1 MIILRLIILFVLFS
15 INSSHAHYFS
25 ESFSKWNISNQ
36 DIKVNFNLLEL
47 EATRILK
54 IDKYQKLLSNNLSEN
69 EIFKIYLEK
78 NLFVESEG
86 IGCDLKDDAK
96 ILSSKEGYLR
106 VELNYKCPFS
116 SDIKIVN
123 NALFYLIDSHI
134 HIARIYRNNSI
145 LLEKA
150 LFFNDQSIHIN
161 EEVKEKKIFEQFSN
175 FIHSGFNHIISGYDH
190 LIFVLGL
197 LLLINN
203 FKLLFL
209 AITGFTIGHSIT
221 LALTALEI
229 VIPNISLI
237 EAIIG
242 FTIMFVALEYFNEKQ
257 NSPYISIAFLITLS
271 TALLILSVINILH
284 IPVFLLTGLLII
296 SISYF
301 LIKNYYTTG
310 DKLLISLTVAF
321 GLIHG
326 FGFGSFLMSTNFDTS
341 QTIISLLGFNLGVEI
356 GQLVFVGLILLIYKI
371 LITLKINNVIIFSKD
386 LFFII
391 TLSMGMFWYIQRLF
405 I

>member
-1 MIILRLIILFVLFS
+1 MIILRFIILFILFS
-15 INSSHAHYFS
+15 INSGHAHYFS

-116 SDIKIVN
+116 SNIKIVN

-134 HIARIYRNNSI
+134 HIARIYQDNSI
-145 LLEKA
+145 LSEKA

-161 EEVKEKKIFEQFSN
+161 DEVKEKKNFEQFSN
-175 FIHSGFNHIISGYDH
+175 FIHSGFNHIIGGYDH

-203 FKLLFL
+203 FKLL
-209 AITGFTIGHSIT
+209 
-221 LALTALEI
+221 
-229 VIPNISLI
+229 SL
-237 EAIIG
+237 
-242 FTIMFVALEYFNEKQ
+242 NKQ
-257 NSPYISIAFLITLS
+257 
-271 TALLILSVINILH
+271 
-284 IPVFLLTGLLII
+284 
-296 SISYF
+296 
-301 LIKNYYTTG
+301 IKRG
-310 DKLLISLTVAF
+310 K
-321 GLIHG
+321 
-326 FGFGSFLMSTNFDTS
+326 
-341 QTIISLLGFNLGVEI
+341 
-356 GQLVFVGLILLIYKI
+356 
-371 LITLKINNVIIFSKD
+371 
-386 LFFII
+386 
-391 TLSMGMFWYIQRLF
+391 
-405 I
+405 

>member
-1 MIILRLIILFVLFS
+1 MIILRLIIIFVLFS
-15 INSSHAHYFS
+15 VNSVHAHYFS
-25 ESFSKWNISNQ
+25 ESFSKWNISKQ
-36 DIKVNFNLLEL
+36 DIQVNFNLLEL

-86 IGCDLKDDAK
+86 MGCDLKDDTK

-116 SDIKIVN
+116 SNIKIVN

-175 FIHSGFNHIISGYDH
+175 FIHSGFNHIIGGYDH

-341 QTIISLLGFNLGVEI
+341 QTIVSLLGFNLGVEI
-356 GQLVFVGLILLIYKI
+356 GQLFFVGLILLIYKI
-371 LITLKINNVIIFSKD
+371 FKTLRMTNVIIFSKD

-391 TLSMGMFWYIQRLF
+391 TLSMGMFWYVQRLF
-405 I
+405 V

>member
-1 MIILRLIILFVLFS
+1 MINLRLIILFVLCS
-15 INSSHAHYFS
+15 INISYGHYFS

-54 IDKYQKLLSNNLSEN
+54 IDKYQKLLSKNLSEN

-134 HIARIYRNNSI
+134 HIARIYSNNSI

-150 LFFNDQSIHIN
+150 LFFNDQSIHIS

-175 FIHSGFNHIISGYDH
+175 FIHSGFNHIIGGYDH

-257 NSPYISIAFLITLS
+257 NSPYISIALLISLS
-271 TALLILSVINILH
+271 TVLLILSVINILH

-301 LIKNYYTTG
+301 LIKNYYTSS

-341 QTIISLLGFNLGVEI
+341 QTIVSLLGFNLGVEI

-371 LITLKINNVIIFSKD
+371 FITLKMNNLIVFSKD
-386 LFFII
+386 LFFIV
-391 TLSMGMFWYIQRLF
+391 TFSMGMFWYIQRLL

>member
-1 MIILRLIILFVLFS
+1 MIVLRLIILFVLFS
-15 INSSHAHYFS
+15 INSAYAHYFS

-54 IDKYQKLLSNNLSEN
+54 IDKYQKLLSNKMSEN
-69 EIFKIYLEK
+69 EIFKIYLKK

-86 IGCDLKDDAK
+86 IECDLKDDTK

-106 VELNYKCPFS
+106 IELNYKCPFS
-116 SDIKIVN
+116 SNIKIIN

-134 HIARIYRNNSI
+134 HIARIYRDNSI
-145 LLEKA
+145 FLEKA
-150 LFFNDQSIHIN
+150 LFFNDQSIHLD
-161 EEVKEKKIFEQFSN
+161 EEVKEKKFFEQFSN
-175 FIHSGFNHIISGYDH
+175 FINSGFNHIIGGYDH

-209 AITGFTIGHSIT
+209 AITGFSIGHSIT

-257 NSPYISIAFLITLS
+257 SSPYISIALLISLS
-271 TALLILSVINILH
+271 TTLLILSVMNILH
-284 IPVFLLTGLLII
+284 IPVFLLTGLLIV

-301 LIKNYYTTG
+301 LIKNYYITG

-321 GLIHG
+321 GLVHG
-326 FGFGSFLMSTNFDTS
+326 FGFGSFLMSTDFDTS
-341 QTIISLLGFNLGVEI
+341 QTIVSLLGFNLGVEI

-371 LITLKINNVIIFSKD
+371 FITLKMNNVIIFSKD

-391 TLSMGMFWYIQRLF
+391 TLSMGMFWYVQRLF

>member
-86 IGCDLKDDAK
+86 IGCDLKDNAK

-116 SDIKIVN
+116 SNIKIVN

-134 HIARIYRNNSI
+134 HIARIYQDNSI

-161 EEVKEKKIFEQFSN
+161 EEVKEKKNFEQFSN
-175 FIHSGFNHIISGYDH
+175 FIHSGFNHIIGGYDH

-257 NSPYISIAFLITLS
+257 NSPYISIALLISLS

-296 SISYF
+296 STSYF

-341 QTIISLLGFNLGVEI
+341 QTIVSLLGFNLGVEI

-371 LITLKINNVIIFSKD
+371 FITLKMNNVIILSKD

-391 TLSMGMFWYIQRLF
+391 TFSMGMFWYIQRLF

>member
-15 INSSHAHYFS
+15 INLGHAHYFS

-36 DIKVNFNLLEL
+36 DIQVNFHLLEL

-86 IGCDLKDDAK
+86 MGCDLKEDTK

-116 SDIKIVN
+116 SNIKIVN

-175 FIHSGFNHIISGYDH
+175 FIHSGFNHIIGGYDH
-190 LIFVLGL
+190 LRFVLGL

-257 NSPYISIAFLITLS
+257 SSPYISIVLLISIS
-271 TALLILSVINILH
+271 TALLILSAINILH
-284 IPVFLLTGLLII
+284 IPVFLLTGLLFI

-310 DKLLISLTVAF
+310 DKLLIFLTVAF

-341 QTIISLLGFNLGVEI
+341 QTIVSLLGFNLGVEI
-356 GQLVFVGLILLIYKI
+356 GQLFFVGLILLIYKI
-371 LITLKINNVIIFSKD
+371 FKTLRMTNVIIFSKD

-391 TLSMGMFWYIQRLF
+391 TLSMGMFWYVQRLF
-405 I
+405 V

>member
-25 ESFSKWNISNQ
+25 ESFSKWNISNE

-257 NSPYISIAFLITLS
+257 NSPYISIALLISLS

-296 SISYF
+296 STSYF

-341 QTIISLLGFNLGVEI
+341 QTIVSLLGFNLGVEI

-371 LITLKINNVIIFSKD
+371 LITLKMNNVIIFSKD

>member
-15 INSSHAHYFS
+15 INLGHAHYFS

-86 IGCDLKDDAK
+86 MGCDLKDDTK

-116 SDIKIVN
+116 SNIKIVN

-134 HIARIYRNNSI
+134 HIARIYQDNNI

-161 EEVKEKKIFEQFSN
+161 EEVKEKRIFDQFSN

-197 LLLINN
+197 LLLISN

-310 DKLLISLTVAF
+310 DKLLIFLTVAF

-341 QTIISLLGFNLGVEI
+341 QTIVSLLGFNLGVEI

-371 LITLKINNVIIFSKD
+371 FKTLKMNNVIIFSKD

-391 TLSMGMFWYIQRLF
+391 TLSMGMFWYVQRLF
-405 I
+405 V

>member
-78 NLFVESEG
+78 NLFVETEG
-86 IGCDLKDDAK
+86 VKCDLKDDTK

-116 SDIKIVN
+116 SNIKIVN

-134 HIARIYRNNSI
+134 HIARIYQDNSI

-161 EEVKEKKIFEQFSN
+161 EEVKEKKNFEQFSN
-175 FIHSGFNHIISGYDH
+175 FIHSGFNHIIGGYDH

-257 NSPYISIAFLITLS
+257 NSPYISIALLISLS

-341 QTIISLLGFNLGVEI
+341 QTIVSLLGFNLGVEI

-371 LITLKINNVIIFSKD
+371 IITLKMNNVIILSKD

>member
-15 INSSHAHYFS
+15 INSGHAHYFS

-36 DIKVNFNLLEL
+36 NIQVNFNLLEL

-86 IGCDLKDDAK
+86 MGCDLKDDTK

-116 SDIKIVN
+116 SNIKIVN

-134 HIARIYRNNSI
+134 HIARIYRDNSI

-161 EEVKEKKIFEQFSN
+161 EEVKEKKNFEQFSN
-175 FIHSGFNHIISGYDH
+175 FIHSGFNHIIGGYDH

-229 VIPNISLI
+229 VIPNISLV

-271 TALLILSVINILH
+271 TALFILSVINILH
-284 IPVFLLTGLLII
+284 IPVILLTGLLII

-310 DKLLISLTVAF
+310 DKLLISLTMAF

-341 QTIISLLGFNLGVEI
+341 QTIVSLLGFNLGVEI
-356 GQLVFVGLILLIYKI
+356 GQLFFVGLILLVYKI
-371 LITLKINNVIIFSKD
+371 LITLRMNNIIIFSKD

>member
-1 MIILRLIILFVLFS
+1 MIILRLIIIFVLFS
-15 INSSHAHYFS
+15 INSGHAHYFS
-25 ESFSKWNISNQ
+25 ESFSKWNISKQ
-36 DIKVNFNLLEL
+36 DIQVNFNLLEL

-86 IGCDLKDDAK
+86 MGCDLKDDTK

-116 SDIKIVN
+116 SNIKIVN

-134 HIARIYRNNSI
+134 HIARIYQNNSI

-175 FIHSGFNHIISGYDH
+175 FIHSGFNHIIGGYDH

-310 DKLLISLTVAF
+310 DKLLIFLTVAF

-341 QTIISLLGFNLGVEI
+341 QTIVSLLGFNLGVEI
-356 GQLVFVGLILLIYKI
+356 GQLFFVGLILLIYKI
-371 LITLKINNVIIFSKD
+371 FKTLRMTNVIIFSKD

-391 TLSMGMFWYIQRLF
+391 TLSMGMFWYVQRLF
-405 I
+405 V

>member
-54 IDKYQKLLSNNLSEN
+54 IDKYKNLLSNNLSEN
-69 EIFKIYLEK
+69 EIFKIYLEN

-86 IGCDLKDDAK
+86 MGCYLKDDTK

-116 SDIKIVN
+116 SNIKIVN

-134 HIARIYRNNSI
+134 HIARIYQNNSI

-161 EEVKEKKIFEQFSN
+161 ESVKEKKNFEQFSN
-175 FIHSGFNHIISGYDH
+175 FMHSGFNHIIGGYDH

-203 FKLLFL
+203 LKLLFL
-209 AITGFTIGHSIT
+209 SITGFTIGHSIT

-229 VIPNISLI
+229 IIPNISLI

-242 FTIMFVALEYFNEKQ
+242 FTIMFVALEYFNKKQ
-257 NSPYISIAFLITLS
+257 NSPYTSIVFLISLS
-271 TALLILSVINILH
+271 AVLIILSVINILH

-301 LIKNYYTTG
+301 LIKNYYSSS

-341 QTIISLLGFNLGVEI
+341 QAIVSLLGFNLGVEI
-356 GQLVFVGLILLIYKI
+356 GQLVFVSLILLIYKI
-371 LITLKINNVIIFSKD
+371 FIALKMNNVIIFSKD

-391 TLSMGMFWYIQRLF
+391 TFSMGMFWYIQRLF

>member
-15 INSSHAHYFS
+15 INFGHAHYFS

-36 DIKVNFNLLEL
+36 DIQVNFNLLEL

-86 IGCDLKDDAK
+86 KGCDLKDDTK

-116 SDIKIVN
+116 SNIKIVN

-134 HIARIYRNNSI
+134 HIARIYHNNSI

-175 FIHSGFNHIISGYDH
+175 FIHSGFNHIIGGYDH

-257 NSPYISIAFLITLS
+257 SSPYISIVLLITIS
-271 TALLILSVINILH
+271 TALLILSAINTLH
-284 IPVFLLTGLLII
+284 IPVFLLTGLLFI

-310 DKLLISLTVAF
+310 DKLLIFLTVAF

-341 QTIISLLGFNLGVEI
+341 QTIVSLLGFNLGVEI
-356 GQLVFVGLILLIYKI
+356 GQLFFVGLILLIYKI
-371 LITLKINNVIIFSKD
+371 FKTLRMTNVIIFSKD

-391 TLSMGMFWYIQRLF
+391 TLSMGMFWYVQRLF
-405 I
+405 V

>member
-78 NLFVESEG
+78 NLFVESEDM
-86 IGCDLKDDAK
+86 GCDIKDDTK

-106 VELNYKCPFS
+106 LELNYKCPFS
-116 SDIKIVN
+116 SNIKIVN

-134 HIARIYRNNSI
+134 HIARIYQNNSI

-161 EEVKEKKIFEQFSN
+161 EEVKEKKIFDQFSN
-175 FIHSGFNHIISGYDH
+175 FIHSGFNHIIGGYDH

-197 LLLINN
+197 LLLIYN

-257 NSPYISIAFLITLS
+257 NSPYISIALLISLS

-284 IPVFLLTGLLII
+284 IPVFLLTGLIFV

-301 LIKNYYTTG
+301 LIKNYYTSS
-310 DKLLISLTVAF
+310 DKLLISLTVTF

-341 QTIISLLGFNLGVEI
+341 QTIVSLLGFNLGVEI

-371 LITLKINNVIIFSKD
+371 FITLKMNNVIIFSKD

-391 TLSMGMFWYIQRLF
+391 TFSMGMFWYVQRLF

>member
-15 INSSHAHYFS
+15 INLGHAHYFS

-36 DIKVNFNLLEL
+36 DIQVNFNLLEL

-54 IDKYQKLLSNNLSEN
+54 IDKYQKLLSNNFSEN

-86 IGCDLKDDAK
+86 MGCDLKDDSK

-134 HIARIYRNNSI
+134 HIARIYQDNSI

-161 EEVKEKKIFEQFSN
+161 DEVKEKKNFEQFSN
-175 FIHSGFNHIISGYDH
+175 FIHSGFNHIIGGYDH

-257 NSPYISIAFLITLS
+257 NSPYISTAFLITLS

-341 QTIISLLGFNLGVEI
+341 QTIVSLLGFNLGVEI
-356 GQLVFVGLILLIYKI
+356 GQLFFVGLILLIYKI
-371 LITLKINNVIIFSKD
+371 FKTLRMTNVITFSKD

-391 TLSMGMFWYIQRLF
+391 TLSMGMFWYVQRLF
-405 I
+405 V

>member
-1 MIILRLIILFVLFS
+1 M
-15 INSSHAHYFS
+15 
-25 ESFSKWNISNQ
+25 
-36 DIKVNFNLLEL
+36 
-47 EATRILK
+47 
-54 IDKYQKLLSNNLSEN
+54 
-69 EIFKIYLEK
+69 
-78 NLFVESEG
+78 
-86 IGCDLKDDAK
+86 
-96 ILSSKEGYLR
+96 
-106 VELNYKCPFS
+106 
-116 SDIKIVN
+116 N

-175 FIHSGFNHIISGYDH
+175 FIHSGFNHIIGGYDH

-203 FKLLFL
+203 FKLLFY

-257 NSPYISIAFLITLS
+257 NSPYISIALLISLT
-271 TALLILSVINILH
+271 TVLLILSVINILH

-301 LIKNYYTTG
+301 LIKNYYTSS

-341 QTIISLLGFNLGVEI
+341 QTIVSLLGFNLGVEI

-371 LITLKINNVIIFSKD
+371 LITLKMNDIIIFSKD

>member
-1 MIILRLIILFVLFS
+1 MIILRLIIIFVLFS
-15 INSSHAHYFS
+15 VNSVHAHYFS
-25 ESFSKWNISNQ
+25 ESFSKWNISKQ
-36 DIKVNFNLLEL
+36 DIQVNFNLLEL

-86 IGCDLKDDAK
+86 VGCDLRDDTK
-96 ILSSKEGYLR
+96 ILSSKAGYLR
-106 VELNYKCPFS
+106 IELNYKCPFS
-116 SDIKIVN
+116 SNIKIVN

-134 HIARIYRNNSI
+134 HIARIYQDNNI

-161 EEVKEKKIFEQFSN
+161 EEVKEKRSFDQFSN
-175 FIHSGFNHIISGYDH
+175 FIHSGFNHIIGGYDH

-257 NSPYISIAFLITLS
+257 NSPYISIALLISLS
-271 TALLILSVINILH
+271 TVLLILSVINLLH
-284 IPVFLLTGLLII
+284 IPVFLLIGLLII

-301 LIKNYYTTG
+301 LIKNYYTSS

-341 QTIISLLGFNLGVEI
+341 QTIVSLLGFNLGVEI

-371 LITLKINNVIIFSKD
+371 FITLKMNNVIIFSKD

>member
-15 INSSHAHYFS
+15 INLSHAHYFS

-78 NLFVESEG
+78 NLFVETEG
-86 IGCDLKDDAK
+86 VKCDLKDDTK

-116 SDIKIVN
+116 SNIKIVN

-134 HIARIYRNNSI
+134 HIARIYQDNSI

-161 EEVKEKKIFEQFSN
+161 EEVKERKIFEQFSN
-175 FIHSGFNHIISGYDH
+175 FIHSGFNHIIGGYDH

-229 VIPNISLI
+229 VIPNIGLI

-257 NSPYISIAFLITLS
+257 NSPYISIALLISLS
-271 TALLILSVINILH
+271 TALLILSAINILH

-341 QTIISLLGFNLGVEI
+341 QTIVSLLGFNLGVEI

-371 LITLKINNVIIFSKD
+371 FITLKMNNVIILSKD

>member
-1 MIILRLIILFVLFS
+1 MSILRLIIIFAFFF
-15 INSSHAHYFS
+15 INSAHAHYFS

-54 IDKYQKLLSNNLSEN
+54 IDNYQKLLSNNLSEN

-78 NLFVESEG
+78 NLFVESESKR
-86 IGCDLKDDAK
+86 CDLKNDSK

-106 VELNYKCPFS
+106 IELNYKCPFTS
-116 SDIKIVN
+116 NIKIVN

-134 HIARIYRNNSI
+134 HIARVYRDNNI
-145 LLEKA
+145 FLEKA
-150 LFFNDQSIHIN
+150 LFFNDQSIYIDKDI
-161 EEVKEKKIFEQFSN
+161 KEKKIFEQFSN
-175 FIHSGFNHIISGYDH
+175 FINSGFNHIIGGYDH

-242 FTIMFVALEYFNEKQ
+242 FTIMFVALEYFNERQ
-257 NSPYISIAFLITLS
+257 SSPYISIVFLISIS
-271 TALLILSVINILH
+271 TALLILSVINILY

-301 LIKNYYTTG
+301 LIKNYYTTSG
-310 DKLLISLTVAF
+310 KLLIFLTVAF

-341 QTIISLLGFNLGVEI
+341 QTIVSLLGFNLGVEI
-356 GQLVFVGLILLIYKI
+356 GQLVFVSLILLIYKI
-371 LITLKINNVIIFSKD
+371 FKTLKMNNVIIFSKD

>member
-78 NLFVESEG
+78 NLFVETEG
-86 IGCDLKDDAK
+86 VKCDLKDDTK

-116 SDIKIVN
+116 SNIKIVN

-134 HIARIYRNNSI
+134 HIARIYQDNSI

-175 FIHSGFNHIISGYDH
+175 FINSGFNHIIGGYDH

-257 NSPYISIAFLITLS
+257 NSPYISIALLISLS
-271 TALLILSVINILH
+271 TVLLILSAINILH

-341 QTIISLLGFNLGVEI
+341 QTIVSLLGFNLGVEI

-371 LITLKINNVIIFSKD
+371 FITLKMNNVIILSKD

>member
-1 MIILRLIILFVLFS
+1 MIVLRLIILFVLFS
-15 INSSHAHYFS
+15 INSAYAHYFS

-36 DIKVNFNLLEL
+36 NITVNFNLLEL

-54 IDKYQKLLSNNLSEN
+54 IDKYQKLLSNKLSEN
-69 EIFKIYLEK
+69 EIFKIYLKK

-86 IGCDLKDDAK
+86 IECDLKDDTK

-106 VELNYKCPFS
+106 IELNYKCPFS
-116 SDIKIVN
+116 SNIKIIN

-134 HIARIYRNNSI
+134 HIARIYRDNSI
-145 LLEKA
+145 FLEKA
-150 LFFNDQSIHIN
+150 LFFNDQSIHLD
-161 EEVKEKKIFEQFSN
+161 EEVKEKKFFEQFSN
-175 FIHSGFNHIISGYDH
+175 FINSGFNHIIGGYDH

-257 NSPYISIAFLITLS
+257 SSPYISIALLFSLS
-271 TALLILSVINILH
+271 TTLLILSVMNILH

-301 LIKNYYTTG
+301 LIKNYYITG

-326 FGFGSFLMSTNFDTS
+326 FGFGSFLMSTDFDTS
-341 QTIISLLGFNLGVEI
+341 QTIVSLLGFNLGVEI

-371 LITLKINNVIIFSKD
+371 FITLKMNNVIIFSKD

-391 TLSMGMFWYIQRLF
+391 TLSMGMFWYVQRLF

>member
-25 ESFSKWNISNQ
+25 ESFSKWNISDQ

-69 EIFKIYLEK
+69 EIFEIYLEN

-86 IGCDLKDDAK
+86 MGCDLKDDTK

-116 SDIKIVN
+116 SNIKIVN

-134 HIARIYRNNSI
+134 HIARIYQNNSI

-175 FIHSGFNHIISGYDH
+175 FIHSGFTHIIGGYDH

-257 NSPYISIAFLITLS
+257 NSPYISIALLISLS
-271 TALLILSVINILH
+271 TVLLILSVINILH
-284 IPVFLLTGLLII
+284 IPVFLLAGLLII

-301 LIKNYYTTG
+301 LIKNYYTSS

-341 QTIISLLGFNLGVEI
+341 QAIVSLLGFNLGVEI
-356 GQLVFVGLILLIYKI
+356 GQLFFVGLILLIYKI
-371 LITLKINNVIIFSKD
+371 FITLKMNNVIIFSKD
-386 LFFII
+386 LFFIV
-391 TLSMGMFWYIQRLF
+391 TFSMGMFWYIQRLF

>member
-54 IDKYQKLLSNNLSEN
+54 IDKYKNLLSNNLSEN
-69 EIFKIYLEK
+69 EIFKIYLEN

-86 IGCDLKDDAK
+86 MGCYLKDDTK

-116 SDIKIVN
+116 SNIKIVN

-134 HIARIYRNNSI
+134 HIARIYQNNSI

-161 EEVKEKKIFEQFSN
+161 EAVKEKKNFEQFSN
-175 FIHSGFNHIISGYDH
+175 FMHSGFNHIIGGYDH

-203 FKLLFL
+203 LKLLFL
-209 AITGFTIGHSIT
+209 SITGFTIGHSIT

-229 VIPNISLI
+229 IIPNISLI

-242 FTIMFVALEYFNEKQ
+242 FTIMFVALEYFNKKQ
-257 NSPYISIAFLITLS
+257 NSPYTSIVFLISLS
-271 TALLILSVINILH
+271 AVLIILSVINILH

-301 LIKNYYTTG
+301 LIKNYYSSS

-341 QTIISLLGFNLGVEI
+341 QAIVSLLGFNLGVEI
-356 GQLVFVGLILLIYKI
+356 GQLVFVSLILLIYKI
-371 LITLKINNVIIFSKD
+371 FIALKMNNVIIFSKD

-391 TLSMGMFWYIQRLF
+391 TFSMGMFWYIQRLF

>member
-1 MIILRLIILFVLFS
+1 MIILRLIIIFVLFS
-15 INSSHAHYFS
+15 VNSVHAHYFS
-25 ESFSKWNISNQ
+25 ESFSKWNISKQ
-36 DIKVNFNLLEL
+36 DIQVNFNLLEL

-86 IGCDLKDDAK
+86 MGCDLKDDTK
-96 ILSSKEGYLR
+96 ILSSKTGYLR
-106 VELNYKCPFS
+106 IELNYKCPFS
-116 SDIKIVN
+116 SNIKIVN

-175 FIHSGFNHIISGYDH
+175 FMHSGFNHIIGGYDH

-301 LIKNYYTTG
+301 LIKNYYSTG

-341 QTIISLLGFNLGVEI
+341 QTIVSLLGFNLGVEI

-371 LITLKINNVIIFSKD
+371 LITLKMNDIIIFSKD

>member
-1 MIILRLIILFVLFS
+1 MIVLRLIILFVLFS
-15 INSSHAHYFS
+15 INSAYAHYFS

-54 IDKYQKLLSNNLSEN
+54 IDKYQKLLSNKMSEN
-69 EIFKIYLEK
+69 EIFKIYLKK
-78 NLFVESEG
+78 NLFIESEG
-86 IGCDLKDDAK
+86 IECDLKDDTK

-106 VELNYKCPFS
+106 IELNYKCPFS
-116 SDIKIVN
+116 SNIKIIN

-134 HIARIYRNNSI
+134 HIARIYRDNSI
-145 LLEKA
+145 FLEKA
-150 LFFNDQSIHIN
+150 LFFNDQSIHLD
-161 EEVKEKKIFEQFSN
+161 EEVKEKKFFEQFSN
-175 FIHSGFNHIISGYDH
+175 FINSGFNHIIGGYDH

-209 AITGFTIGHSIT
+209 AITGFSIGHSIT

-257 NSPYISIAFLITLS
+257 SSPYISIALLISLS
-271 TALLILSVINILH
+271 TTLLILSVMNILH
-284 IPVFLLTGLLII
+284 IPVFLLTGLLIV

-301 LIKNYYTTG
+301 LIKNYYITG

-321 GLIHG
+321 GLVHG
-326 FGFGSFLMSTNFDTS
+326 FGFGSFLMSTDFDTS
-341 QTIISLLGFNLGVEI
+341 QTIVSLLGFNLGVEI

-371 LITLKINNVIIFSKD
+371 FITLKMNNVIIFSKD

-391 TLSMGMFWYIQRLF
+391 TLSMGMFWYVQRLF

>member
-1 MIILRLIILFVLFS
+1 MINLRLIILFVLCS
-15 INSSHAHYFS
+15 INISYAHYFS
-25 ESFSKWNISNQ
+25 ESFSKWNITNQ

-86 IGCDLKDDAK
+86 IGCDLKDNAK

-271 TALLILSVINILH
+271 TALIILSVINILH

-371 LITLKINNVIIFSKD
+371 LVTLKINNVIIFSKD

>member
-1 MIILRLIILFVLFS
+1 M
-15 INSSHAHYFS
+15 
-25 ESFSKWNISNQ
+25 
-36 DIKVNFNLLEL
+36 
-47 EATRILK
+47 
-54 IDKYQKLLSNNLSEN
+54 
-69 EIFKIYLEK
+69 
-78 NLFVESEG
+78 
-86 IGCDLKDDAK
+86 
-96 ILSSKEGYLR
+96 
-106 VELNYKCPFS
+106 
-116 SDIKIVN
+116 
-123 NALFYLIDSHI
+123 
-134 HIARIYRNNSI
+134 
-145 LLEKA
+145 
-150 LFFNDQSIHIN
+150 
-161 EEVKEKKIFEQFSN
+161 
-175 FIHSGFNHIISGYDH
+175 
-190 LIFVLGL
+190 GL

-257 NSPYISIAFLITLS
+257 NSPYISIALLISLS

-301 LIKNYYTTG
+301 LIKNYYTSS

-341 QTIISLLGFNLGVEI
+341 QTIVSLLGFNLGVEI

-371 LITLKINNVIIFSKD
+371 FITLKMNNVIIFSKD
-386 LFFII
+386 LFFIV
-391 TLSMGMFWYIQRLF
+391 TFSMGMFWYIQRLF

>member
-1 MIILRLIILFVLFS
+1 MIILRFIILFILFS
-15 INSSHAHYFS
+15 INSGHAHYFS

-161 EEVKEKKIFEQFSN
+161 EEVKEKKIFGQFSN
-175 FIHSGFNHIISGYDH
+175 FIHSGFNHIIGGYDH

-341 QTIISLLGFNLGVEI
+341 QTIVSLLGFNLGVEI

-371 LITLKINNVIIFSKD
+371 LMTLKMNNIIIFSKD